1 MKRNERALDEI
12 VGRLEKSWRGEA
24 RKAIDRLYQL
34 IDDGMKTEQAVKKLE
49 KEFPAL
55 FHLAGLPDALVEAAA
70 YGYGIMPSIMTRAE
84 RTTWERSLSAAWTS
98 DDMNL
103 SEKVH
108 GFGVRMRDTIVQTI
122 NQQMDKNATW
132 VEASRA
138 LYDGY
143 VEGQKEVIRQQD
155 FPQYLKK
162 VTDAARAAA
171 GDKKEIAKEAERAA
185 RRVQELSKSGAPT
198 KALQAAYNQLVK
210 ASESGSEE
218 ALNNAIDVA
227 VNEKSRYVADRI
239 IRTETAR
246 AYNSGFL
253 SSAMAD
259 DDVVALRWKLNTRH
273 PVFDICDM
281 YAKADMFG
289 LGPGIF
295 PKKQLPRT
303 SIPVHPHCMCRFV
316 EVYDGEVDMD
326 KMRDRQQEAGEEWLK
341 KLSPKQQRAVL
352 GIEGRKQ
359 FLADG
364 SWQEYMRGWVGIGKP
379 KYADL
384 SNDIP
389 PMNLQLHA
397 MRKNEA
403 EFFKNHINAIPQD
416 LNEKGLPTDKYL
428 KAIANVKNAQYNV
441 GKLGADRY
449 YSDDGTITLWPPFD
463 GAVKG
468 SEKAFTIK
476 EDTII
481 SRIGYPNGN
490 YASPDGVEREKR
502 SLPFN
507 KKAETDDPTT
517 KEHRYK
523 VKKPLPCIMSEVAPW
538 FDDPGGGVQYKF
550 YDSVK
555 KLVADGFLEE
565 VF

>member
-155 FPQYLKK
+155 IPQYLKK

-352 GIEGRKQ
+352 GIEGQKQ

-379 KYADL
+379 KYAKL
-384 SNDIP
+384 KQFEII
-389 PMNLQLHA
+389 MQLHA
-397 MRKNEA
+397 MTSEERRRIEDIISKIPP
-403 EFFKNHINAIPQD
+403 EFDGNGQ
-416 LNEKGLPTDKYL
+416 PTSKYL
-428 KAIANVKNAQYNV
+428 QAIAKARKQPYNREKEGYDRFFDDDGGAIWPPNNGVAGKETKVIVKAGTVIYRR
-441 GKLGADRY
+441 GGLTGRYASELGASNEECSIPKD
-449 YSDDGTITLWPPFD
+449 
-463 GAVKG
+463 
-468 SEKAFTIK
+468 EKYDK
-476 EDTII
+476 EFKII
-481 SRIGYPNGN
+481 I
-490 YASPDGVEREKR
+490 REDIEMFVGR
-502 SLPFN
+502 
-507 KKAETDDPTT
+507 A
-517 KEHRYK
+517 
-523 VKKPLPCIMSEVAPW
+523 APW
-538 FDDPGGGVQYKF
+538 FDCKGGALQYRTENQN
-550 YDSVK
+550 
-555 KLVADGFLEE
+555 GFLALLDSKKITVIENE
-565 VF
+565 